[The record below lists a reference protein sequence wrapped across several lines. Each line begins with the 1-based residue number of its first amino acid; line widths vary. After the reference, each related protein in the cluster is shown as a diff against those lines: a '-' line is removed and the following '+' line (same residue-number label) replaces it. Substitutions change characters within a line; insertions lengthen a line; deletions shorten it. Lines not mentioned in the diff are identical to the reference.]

1 MKTSIFLVGYVLS
14 LANSQAVQADGDIVQ
29 GKYIVKYRN
38 GIKRSAANDKIM
50 SSQQG
55 GRLCQ
60 IGETFEAVESELD
73 DSLKAWADSEIA
85 KGDKGIVEYYE
96 PVQIARIT
104 QETCPNSQRSPVS
117 WGQKRV
123 TVERA
128 SDVGSTFSH
137 NARWGEGVDAYILDT
152 GIRCSHDEFDGE
164 RCTWGENFV
173 SGSSNSDRQ
182 GHGTHVAGTVA
193 GKTYGV
199 AKRANVIAV
208 KVLGDNGRGTTAG
221 IIRGIQW
228 VVEQARRTGRPSLV
242 NMSLGGSR
250 SRSENDAVEAAIR
263 SGVSFAV
270 SAGNDNGD
278 ACSKSPASAP
288 SAVTVAST
296 TSRDSRSSFSNFGSC
311 TDIFAPGS
319 NIVSAGASHDSATA
333 TLSGTSMSSPHVAG
347 AMAVFLGQN
356 PTASS
361 GDVTDWLLSNAGN
374 GFISDTRGAP
384 NKMLNI
390 PCDGEEF
397 PPTTPTPPSPP
408 TPPTPTSPPR
418 TPTPPTTPTPP
429 APTSPPTPPTPPTT
443 PTPPAP
449 TSPPTPPTPPTTPT
463 PPAPTS
469 PPTPPTPPTG
479 CADQS
484 GCYGESCDYWFS
496 RGCGCSSLSRCDC
509 TGCSNCGSAP
519 APTSQ
524 PAASTPAQGCVD
536 TSNCYGRSCDY
547 WNEKGYGCGSLSR
560 CDCSGCNACSSAPSP
575 PASSPSTQAPAS
587 SGGCSNSR
595 GCSRRSCDYWVS
607 RGYQCS
613 VLEGTYGCDCEG
625 CQC

>member
-14 LANSQAVQADGDIVQ
+14 LANSQAVQADEDIVQ

-96 PVQIARIT
+96 PVRIARIT

-128 SDVGSTFSH
+128 SDVGSTYLH

-152 GIRCSHDEFDGE
+152 GIRCSHGEFDGG

-173 SGSSNSDRQ
+173 SGSSNSDLQ

-208 KVLGDNGRGTTAG
+208 KVLGDDGRGTTAG

-250 SRSENDAVEAAIR
+250 SQSENDAVEAAIR

-319 NIVSAGASHDSATA
+319 SIVSAGASSDSATA

-356 PTASS
+356 PSASS
-361 GDVTDWLLSNAGN
+361 GDVTNWLLSNAGN
-374 GFISDTRGAP
+374 GFISDPRGAP

-390 PCDGEEF
+390 PCDG
-397 PPTTPTPPSPP
+397 S
-408 TPPTPTSPPR
+408 
-418 TPTPPTTPTPP
+418 
-429 APTSPPTPPTPPTT
+429 SPPTPPTPPSP
-443 PTPPAP
+443 PTRPSPPSPP
-449 TSPPTPPTPPTTPT
+449 TRPSPPTPP
-463 PPAPTS
+463 S
-469 PPTPPTPPTG
+469 PPSG
-479 CADQS
+479 CADQT
-484 GCYGESCDYWFS
+484 GCFGRSCDYWVS
-496 RGCGCSSLSRCDC
+496 RGYGCSSLTRCDC
-509 TGCSNCGSAP
+509 TGCSNCGRNAPSPPSRP
-519 APTSQ
+519 AP
-524 PAASTPAQGCVD
+524 PARGCTD
-536 TSNCYGRSCDY
+536 TSGCYGRSCDY
-547 WNEKGYGCGSLSR
+547 WNGRGYGCGSLSR
-560 CDCSGCNACSSAPSP
+560 CDCSGCNSCSSAPSP
-575 PASSPSTQAPAS
+575 PTRAPAS
-587 SGGCSNSR
+587 SGRCRNSR

-613 VLEGTYGCDCEG
+613 VLEGRYGCDCEG